1 MYHFLMAT
9 ENKPT
14 PDEANYVVQRGTK
27 TDIGNGQTRHTGRHP
42 QNPDHKITIVT
53 ASVNNKPHII
63 KASRELI
70 PMQQVNDASK
80 KREAEAKASK
90 DRTAAAQKA
99 QLAKKRLRT
108 PAPNNK
114 KK

>member
-1 MYHFLMAT
+1 MAT

-27 TDIGNGQTRHTGRHP
+27 TDLGNGQTRHVGRHP

-63 KASRELI
+63 KAYRELM
-70 PMQQVNDASK
+70 PMQEIVDASK
-80 KREAEAKASK
+80 KRSAETKARK
-90 DRTAAAQKA
+90 DRSAAAQAA
-99 QLAKKRLRT
+99 QLAKKRART

>member
-1 MYHFLMAT
+1 
-9 ENKPT
+9 
-14 PDEANYVVQRGTK
+14 
-27 TDIGNGQTRHTGRHP
+27 
-42 QNPDHKITIVT
+42 
-53 ASVNNKPHII
+53 
-63 KASRELI
+63 
-70 PMQQVNDASK
+70 MQEVNDAAK

-108 PAPNNK
+108 PAPKNK

>member
-1 MYHFLMAT
+1 MAT

-27 TDIGNGQTRHTGRHP
+27 TDLGNGQTRHTGRHP

-63 KASRELI
+63 KASRELM
-70 PMQQVNDASK
+70 PMKEINDASK

-90 DRTAAAQKA
+90 DRTASAQKA
-99 QLAKKRLRT
+99 QLAKKRART